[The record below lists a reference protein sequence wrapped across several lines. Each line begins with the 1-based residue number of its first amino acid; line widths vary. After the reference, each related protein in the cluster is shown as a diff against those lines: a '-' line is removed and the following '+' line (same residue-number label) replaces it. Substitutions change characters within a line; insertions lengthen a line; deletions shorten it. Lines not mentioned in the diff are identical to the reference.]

1 MATTAALPL
10 ADAVGAISAL
20 AAILL
25 VFAGIVIPLV
35 LLARRRRIDAVA
47 AEEGDATEETVEP
60 NVVALFATV
69 GAAILGIVAVF
80 LPALESE
87 TFSKIKQ
94 NTLIQGGVGFFVV
107 GLGLAMLGTA
117 YRVYQSHTKSWAV
130 SIAGLLL
137 IGAAFFSGTGSRAE
151 LEGTNLIGETIT
163 EKASPAI
170 GIYAVGAAGAI
181 ALFAGYAIAT
191 NRGSLATAHN
201 RKTKAC
207 PECAETVLAAARKC
221 KHCGHE
227 FDGVTP
233 AAT

>member
-1 MATTAALPL
+1 MVTTAALPL

-20 AAILL
+20 AVILL
-25 VFAGIVIPLV
+25 IFAVMVIPLV
-35 LLARRRRIDAVA
+35 LLTRRRRTAAAA
-47 AEEGDATEETVEP
+47 AEESGVVEETVEP

-87 TFSKIKQ
+87 SFSKIRQ
-94 NTLIQGGVGFFVV
+94 NTLIQGGVGFFVI
-107 GLGLAMLGTA
+107 GLCLAMLGTA
-117 YRVYQSHTKSWAV
+117 YRVYQSRTKSWAV
-130 SIAGLLL
+130 SIAGFLLV
-137 IGAAFFSGTGSRAE
+137 GAAVFSGTGSRAE

-191 NRGSLATAHN
+191 NRGTLGQGDN
-201 RKTKAC
+201 RKTKVC
-207 PECAETVLAAARKC
+207 PDCAETVLAAARKC
-221 KHCGHE
+221 KHCGHQ
-227 FDGVTP
+227 FHPVNSV
-233 AAT
+233 AS

>member
-10 ADAVGAISAL
+10 ADAAGAISAFV
-20 AAILL
+20 AILL
-25 VFAGIVIPLV
+25 IFAVIAIPLV
-35 LLARRRRIDAVA
+35 LLARRRRPDVVA
-47 AEEGDATEETVEP
+47 AEEGDAAEETVDP
-60 NVVALFATV
+60 NIVALFATV

-87 TFSKIKQ
+87 SFSKIKQ

-107 GLGLAMLGTA
+107 GLCLAMLGTA
-117 YRVYQSHTKSWAV
+117 YRVYQSRTKSWAV
-130 SIAGLLL
+130 SIAGVLLVC
-137 IGAAFFSGTGSRAE
+137 AAIFSGTGSRAE

-191 NRGSLATAHN
+191 NRGALATADN
-201 RKTKAC
+201 RKTKVC
-207 PECAETVLAAARKC
+207 PDCAETVLAAARKC

-227 FDGVTP
+227 F
-233 AAT
+233 ATVDSVAT